1 VRESRFTGA
10 PSKEKVL
17 SVTQLRKVYGDTVA
31 VDGVSFD
38 VQPKQIVGLLRPN
51 GAGKT
56 TSSFRTCRS
65 YIGVVYE
72 AEDLK
77 LGRFSILVAHTLTA

>member
-1 VRESRFTGA
+1 VRESRFTGV

-17 SVTQLRKVYGDTVA
+17 SVTQLRKVY
-31 VDGVSFD
+31 GVSFD

-65 YIGVVYE
+65 YMGVVYE